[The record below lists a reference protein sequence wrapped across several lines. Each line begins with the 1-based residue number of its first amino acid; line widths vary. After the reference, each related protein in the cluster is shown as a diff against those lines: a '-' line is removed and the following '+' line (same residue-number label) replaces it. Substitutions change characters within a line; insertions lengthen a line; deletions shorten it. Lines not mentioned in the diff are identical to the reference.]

1 LKRIKFVWPESISSC
16 KSQLTAFQIDV
27 AVNAPEAGTIKELL
41 ANEEDTVTVGQDL
54 VKLEPGGSPGG
65 AEKESASSEPKEP
78 ASSDQSTSSEPK
90 PSKKDS
96 STPAPPAEE
105 KKQEPSAQEQPKKES
120 PSPKQTESKPEPKK
134 TEPKPSSSAP
144 TLGNR
149 EERRVGVISVVSGGT
164 TADRIS
170 GQNESDAST
179 NC

>member
-1 LKRIKFVWPESISSC
+1 LFRQSISSC
-16 KSQLTAFQIDV
+16 NSRLTTFQIDV

-54 VKLEPGGSPGG
+54 VKLELGGSPGS

-90 PSKKDS
+90 PSKKDD

-105 KKQEPSAQEQPKKES
+105 KKPEPPTQEQPKKES
-120 PSPKQTESKPEPKK
+120 PPPKQTKSKK
-134 TEPKPSSSAP
+134 TEPKPSGSAP

-149 EERRVGVISVVSGGT
+149 EERRVCVISVVTSGTG
-164 TADRIS
+164 ANRFS
-170 GQNESDAST
+170 GQNESDASA